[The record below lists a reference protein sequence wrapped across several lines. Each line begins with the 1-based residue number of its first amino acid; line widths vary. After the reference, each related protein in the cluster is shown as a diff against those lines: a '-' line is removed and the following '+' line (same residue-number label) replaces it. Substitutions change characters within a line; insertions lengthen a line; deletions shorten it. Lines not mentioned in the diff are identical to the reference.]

1 MAQAVAG
8 INPKAPNNYK
18 VEFHLPEN
26 SPESE
31 NLRRV
36 GMKYIPSEGIW
47 AGGMGKEATS
57 LMQDLKSRG
66 VVELNMMMPSDR
78 TYPKPQAPQA
88 DEIHI
93 VTTDPK
99 TGTTVEEVVDV
110 SGMDDT
116 PTAEIYIDRKAEETL
131 EKAFM
136 VARNE
141 AWNDIPVNIKLSG
154 ATGTGKTSI
163 TKLLAAKSGMNF
175 DVFSATTLRERSQ
188 WFGSFAPDKKTG
200 NLKYQPS
207 DFIKAVQTPN
217 TLVVLDE
224 LNRADAK
231 VLNVLLPLLDDQRRT
246 YDPDSNT
253 EIKVAKGVMFIA
265 TTNEGGG
272 DDESYE
278 GTEAFDRALVDR
290 FISIDLPPLPQK
302 QLAEVLY
309 EKKGV
314 PQERATKIAK
324 LVDDVKKI
332 EGVGHV
338 SMRSAVQMAR
348 LIEMG
353 LSPTQSARATIPL
366 PQDEGRS
373 KHQQDLNMMVVELF
387 GSEAE
392 SQTADLEGFG
402 YLGFAGLRG
411 NKAPTQSNLDK
422 STQF

>member
-1 MAQAVAG
+1 MPIAG
-8 INPKAPNNYK
+8 LNPKAPSNWR
-18 VEFHLPEN
+18 VEFHLPED
-26 SPESE
+26 SPEQDS
-31 NLRRV
+31 LKKV
-36 GMKYIPSEGIW
+36 GMKFIPSEGIW
-47 AGGMGKEATS
+47 AGGMGKEATT
-57 LMQDLKSRG
+57 LLQDMKSRG
-66 VVELNMMMPSDR
+66 VIDLNMGITGSR
-78 TYPKPQAPQA
+78 SYPKPQQPKA
-88 DEIHI
+88 DEVHI
-93 VTTDPK
+93 IGEDPVTGETTD
-99 TGTTVEEVVDV
+99 EVVDV
-110 SGMDDT
+110 SGVDDT
-116 PTAEIYIDRKAEETL
+116 PTAEIYIDKKAEDTL

-141 AWNDIPVNIKLSG
+141 SWADVPVNIKLTG

-163 TKLLAAKSGMNF
+163 TKLLAKKSGMNY

-200 NLKYQPS
+200 NLKYQAS
-207 DFIKAVQTPN
+207 EFIKAVQTPN

-253 EIKVAKGVMFIA
+253 EIKVAKGVMFVA

-290 FISIDLPPLPQK
+290 FISVDLPPLPQE
-302 QLAEVLY
+302 QLSEVLY

-314 PQERATKIAK
+314 PEERAKAIAK
-324 LVDDVKKI
+324 LLEDVKQI

-353 LSPTQSARATIPL
+353 LSPTQSAKATIPL
-366 PQDEGRS
+366 PQDEDRNAN
-373 KHQQDLNMMVVELF
+373 QQTLNTMVINNF
-387 GSEAE
+387 GTEGE
-392 SQTADLEGFG
+392 ERMGDLEGFG
-402 YLGFAGLRG
+402 YLGFAGLQG
-411 NKAPTQSNLDK
+411 NKTPSQSSLDR
-422 STQF
+422 STR